1 MIGAER
7 VPDPAQANQNLPWDA
22 PIWNWERS
30 TVSVLLETTKYEIWE
45 LLGAELLRKLRI
57 VPRDKTDGEQHPV
70 SAVPEPT
77 ASLPFPPQVDLHK
90 LPWYILPTKSLFCLS
105 QYEYKTIIY
114 NPKRPSQISWH
125 QGRCPQWSC
134 RSHATIPLCD
144 TLVYV
149 REAHTSYMCTNR
161 ATRA

>member
-77 ASLPFPPQVDLHK
+77 ASLPFIDFSMSLRLIIVSSVLIFPANLVGSSF
-90 LPWYILPTKSLFCLS
+90 PTQFG
-105 QYEYKTIIY
+105 
-114 NPKRPSQISWH
+114 H
-125 QGRCPQWSC
+125 
-134 RSHATIPLCD
+134 HA
-144 TLVYV
+144 
-149 REAHTSYMCTNR
+149 
-161 ATRA
+161 